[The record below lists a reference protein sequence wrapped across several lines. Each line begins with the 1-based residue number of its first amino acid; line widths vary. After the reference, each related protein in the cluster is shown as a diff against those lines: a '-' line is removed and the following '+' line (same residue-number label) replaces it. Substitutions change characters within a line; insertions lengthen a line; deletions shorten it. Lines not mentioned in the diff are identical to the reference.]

1 MEIEK
6 LKPFWS
12 GTWRSLKGDQKKPR
26 WNAVIRDWTIPT
38 EIGVNTVDVIGLQI
52 GIRAG
57 SRVEQC
63 CIFVRCCGCFMFVT
77 GHWTLIS
84 LFMSDMSLWVAK
96 CQVNMSASIEIWTS
110 VTIYIYLAACNLT
123 SQMNVSQYCLKK
135 LYTFNRNYCVLV
147 SSWGQCK
154 EWSDDAVWGRSILLD
169 FDVIHD
175 NGHMTR
181 PSWPVCPNL
190 LSNIRCHSTLTIT
203 LYEAPS

>member
-1 MEIEK
+1 M
-6 LKPFWS
+6 LY
-12 GTWRSLKGDQKKPR
+12 
-26 WNAVIRDWTIPT
+26 
-38 EIGVNTVDVIGLQI
+38 
-52 GIRAG
+52 
-57 SRVEQC
+57 
-63 CIFVRCCGCFMFVT
+63 FVRCCGCFMFVT

-123 SQMNVSQYCLKK
+123 SQMNVSQFCLKK

-147 SSWGQCK
+147 PSWGQWQCK

-175 NGHMTR
+175 NGLAEESHDHMTR
-181 PSWPVCPNL
+181 VSQSPEEWCLVMPPHPYNNTRVPV
-190 LSNIRCHSTLTIT
+190 IVW
-203 LYEAPS
+203 APSIVSLKTIPSG